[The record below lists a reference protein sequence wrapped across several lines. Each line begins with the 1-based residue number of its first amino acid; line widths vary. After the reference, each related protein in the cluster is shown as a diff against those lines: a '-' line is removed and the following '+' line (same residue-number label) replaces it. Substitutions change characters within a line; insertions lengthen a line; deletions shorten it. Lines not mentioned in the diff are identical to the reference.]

1 MMLIY
6 FNNCAIYRNGQS
18 GAFMVMEQPWLCTHF
33 DRVMMA
39 ADQGADWLSEDTT
52 APHAPKKPFLC
63 DVRAFLGALISADV
77 WQEWKRMHAD
87 GKLNLITMLKVL
99 RFAARGRSMFMAAD
113 ALMPAATAGEPVTLY
128 SCWLSFDGYAASLMK
143 RKYPHMRMV
152 ARGHLFDIDAERIPH
167 NPYLMKQAIAEAADG
182 IYLIS
187 KRACEQY
194 MSYMQGRV
202 DEAKIHIHTFG
213 SAGKA
218 FEPVQPPPRV
228 RDGVLRIVSCSRV
241 APIKQID
248 VMIRA
253 LSQWEGMPVHWT
265 HIGDGELLEDMR
277 ALAEELLDRKENV
290 VVRWMGGMPAE
301 DVVALYETQ
310 PFDVFLNTSSMEGVP
325 VSIMEAMR
333 CGTPVIAPHVGGL
346 PEQVTEETGWLYQP
360 EEGAEGVCRCLR
372 LLACEEAEPAMQRRL
387 ACAERWYR
395 YYRNEASLEAM
406 LPEGMSK

>member
-1 MMLIY
+1 MLVY
-6 FNNCAIYRNGQS
+6 FNNCAIYTNGQS
-18 GAFMVMEQPWLCTHF
+18 GAFMVMEQPWLCSHF
-33 DRVMMA
+33 DRVIMA
-39 ADQGADWLSEDTT
+39 ADQGADWLTGDIS

-63 DVRAFLGALISADV
+63 DVRAFFGALFSADV
-77 WQEWKRMHAD
+77 WQEWKRMLTD
-87 GKLNLITMLKVL
+87 RKLTLITLLKVL

-113 ALMPAATAGEPVTLY
+113 ALLPAEAVKEPVTLY

-167 NPYLMKQAIAEAADG
+167 NPYLMKQAIADAADG

-187 KRACEQY
+187 KRAKEQY
-194 MSYMQGRV
+194 MSYMQGHV

-218 FEPVQPPPRV
+218 FEGIQPPPRSA
-228 RDGVLRIVSCSRV
+228 DGVLHVVSCSRV

-253 LSQWEGMPVHWT
+253 LARWDGMPVHWT
-265 HIGDGELLEDMR
+265 HIGDGELLADMQK
-277 ALAEELLDRKENV
+277 LAEELLDRKENV
-290 VVRWMGGMPAE
+290 VVRWMGALPAE
-301 DVVALYETQ
+301 EVVALYESR
-310 PFDVFLNTSSMEGVP
+310 PFDVFLNTSHMEGVP

-333 CGTPVIAPHVGGL
+333 CGTPVIAPRVGGL
-346 PEQVTEETGWLYQP
+346 PEQVTEQTGWLYEP
-360 EEGAEGVCRCLR
+360 EEGAEGVCRCLG
-372 LLACEEAEPAMQRRL
+372 LLAAETDEEAMQRRC
-387 ACAERWYR
+387 ACADRWYR
-395 YYRNEASLEAM
+395 FYRNEASLEAM